1 MNQSGTG
8 IHLPGYKRPPNIT
21 SSTLISDPNNKSN
34 QGTNNGDLSNETGL
48 MTRVRDSLEN
58 GVLDWIEQELMA
70 RYISR
75 MAKEHEDKEAEVR
88 KFEPKY
94 DEVDFE
100 EDESPSVSKSSE
112 MRK

>member
-8 IHLPGYKRPPNIT
+8 IHLPGGYKRASGNFS
-21 SSTLISDPNNKSN
+21 SSTLNAANK
-34 QGTNNGDLSNETGL
+34 TADGDLSNETGM
-48 MTRVRDSLEN
+48 MTRARDSLEN

-70 RYISR
+70 RYIGK
-75 MAKEHEDKEAEVR
+75 MAKEHADREAEAGQ
-88 KFEPKY
+88 FEPKY

-112 MRK
+112 MRKWT